1 MPKLKEISI
10 EVADLAEN
18 EYLSIEGDVIQ
29 FEELEW
35 LEGSNDCSRYLIDGV
50 SVWLNE
56 DFEEVEA

>member
-18 EYLSIEGDVIQ
+18 EYLNIDGDVIQ